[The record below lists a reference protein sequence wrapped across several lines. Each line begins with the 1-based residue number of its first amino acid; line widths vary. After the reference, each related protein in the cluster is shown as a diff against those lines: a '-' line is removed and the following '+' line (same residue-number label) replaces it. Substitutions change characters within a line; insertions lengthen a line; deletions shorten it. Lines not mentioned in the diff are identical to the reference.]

1 MQEKSKKYAKKFA
14 YIKKLLYLCT
24 EIKKQTNNK
33 TPAATENSGKKD
45 MKTTLKRLL
54 KSYDDAKNMAKAHF
68 QSCEAVMNAVWQ
80 GSMTEEEYENK
91 INKMLF
97 MAGLTDENGNT
108 DVYDK
113 ERIARQEL
121 IDFVI
126 NLVPKAE
133 REILKANRHN
143 VAQMDKLITIA
154 RNFANA

>member
-1 MQEKSKKYAKKFA
+1 
-14 YIKKLLYLCT
+14 
-24 EIKKQTNNK
+24 
-33 TPAATENSGKKD
+33 
-45 MKTTLKRLL
+45 
-54 KSYDDAKNMAKAHF
+54 
-68 QSCEAVMNAVWQ
+68 MNAVWQ

-108 DVYDK
+108 DVYEK

-133 REILKANRHN
+133 REILKANRQN